1 MKELSAL
8 EIIKELEKQG
18 ILYKE
23 KYGVMQF
30 TFLDLKVTKVNV
42 DAVGYVFQNWLSKW
56 FVKNDIFFEEPKNS
70 QESPDFF
77 LKKKDKKSGLLE
89 VKTFYKSPSFDIQ
102 GWDAFLNL
110 MIEKPYHIFSDYLIF
125 HYYVDLENNNFG
137 IKDLFL
143 KKIWEIS
150 RPMGTRAKIPFKI
163 NVQYKNNT
171 IVNIRPSGLKDLNET
186 KSSHFKDHKEFLN
199 AVQETID
206 MYSKSNNKLKN
217 GKWLN
222 IVKKNYSKITK
233 KELF

>member
-1 MKELSAL
+1 MR
-8 EIIKELEKQG
+8 G
-18 ILYKE
+18 
-23 KYGVMQF
+23 G
-30 TFLDLKVTKVNV
+30 
-42 DAVGYVFQNWLSKW
+42 
-56 FVKNDIFFEEPKNS
+56 
-70 QESPDFF
+70 
-77 LKKKDKKSGLLE
+77 
-89 VKTFYKSPSFDIQ
+89 
-102 GWDAFLNL
+102 
-110 MIEKPYHIFSDYLIF
+110 
-125 HYYVDLENNNFG
+125 
-137 IKDLFL
+137 
-143 KKIWEIS
+143 
-150 RPMGTRAKIPFKI
+150 